1 MFLIMQQNKLFC
13 CIYGVKNKHSWSVK
27 MNDIYFD
34 ERSEYDMR
42 TVFTK
47 AVGQEIYRIRR
58 SRVMTGKEL
67 AIQLNVSQQQVSRY
81 ERGICNITVDTL
93 ILILNVL
100 NVSIDEFFKHVYLN
114 ISDINGKVDERYQ
127 RIFLSLKENDKNMF
141 KIN

>member
-1 MFLIMQQNKLFC
+1 
-13 CIYGVKNKHSWSVK
+13 

-114 ISDINGKVDERYQ
+114 ISDIKGKVDESYQ

>member
-1 MFLIMQQNKLFC
+1 MQQNKLFC

-114 ISDINGKVDERYQ
+114 ISDINGKVDESYQ

-141 KIN
+141 EIN

>member
-1 MFLIMQQNKLFC
+1 MQQNKLFC

-114 ISDINGKVDERYQ
+114 ISDMKGKVDESYQ